1 MKFGR
6 KTLYKMWSPHPYD
19 SRNQKPQLVTVKR
32 PCDRHNLHQGTLQSG
47 RRCGDQKK
55 NWMMNVKE
63 RTGHPMQELL
73 TTTQI
78 YFF

>member
-1 MKFGR
+1 M
-6 KTLYKMWSPHPYD
+6 TL
-19 SRNQKPQLVTVKR
+19 
-32 PCDRHNLHQGTLQSG
+32 HNLHQGTLQSG

-63 RTGHPMQELL
+63 WTGHPMQELL

-78 YFF
+78 FF